1 MKPRVLIAGAGLCGL
16 TTALALLQRGYD
28 VRVFEQARELREVGA
43 GVQLGS
49 NGTRVLIALG
59 LEAAMRR
66 IVCEPSGK
74 EIRLGTTGQTWRV
87 FDLGVGSVQRYGAPY
102 WMAHRG
108 DFHAVLLQAVRAAAP
123 DAVRPGMSCTGF
135 EQTHNAVTLHLAN
148 GEQITGDVLLAAD
161 GVHSAIRRQ
170 MFGEGRARFT
180 GIMAWRGLVPM
191 ERLPPHMRQ
200 LVGTNWLGH
209 GGHVVTYPL
218 RRGELLN
225 FVGAVERDDWL
236 VESWTEAGTRDECA
250 RDLGRWHEDVQT
262 IIRNIDT
269 PFKWALLGRDPLP
282 LFAQGRVCLLGDAAH
297 PTLPFLAQGANMAL
311 EDAFIIARCLDAY
324 PVTDALQCF
333 EVMRLERTAAIV
345 RGSADNTRRFHNPA
359 LADPVGA
366 ADYIDREFAPDK
378 IQQRY
383 DWLYEYD
390 ATSIPLSPKAR
401 ESYSEDDRAGTS
413 ASVS

>member
-28 VRVFEQARELREVGA
+28 VRVFEQASELREVGA

-66 IVCEPSGK
+66 IVCEPTGK
-74 EIRLGTTGQTWRV
+74 EIRLWTTGQTWPV

-108 DFHAVLLQAVRAAAP
+108 DFHAVLLQAVRAVAP
-123 DAVRPGMSCTGF
+123 DAVSAGVACTGF
-135 EQTHNAVTLHLAN
+135 DQSDAAVTLHLAN
-148 GEQITGDVLLAAD
+148 GEHDAGDVLLAAD

-170 MFGEGRARFT
+170 MFGEGCARFT
-180 GIMAWRGLVPM
+180 GIMGWRGLVPM
-191 ERLPPHMRQ
+191 ERLPRHMRR
-200 LVGTNWLGH
+200 LVGTNWVGH

-236 VESWTEAGTRDECA
+236 VESWTQAGTREECA
-250 RDLGRWHEDVQT
+250 RDLGRWHDDVQT

-269 PFKWALLGRDPLP
+269 PFKWALLGRDPLSR
-282 LFAQGRVCLLGDAAH
+282 FAQGRVCLLGDAAH

-311 EDAFIIARCLDAY
+311 EDALIVARCLDACAV
-324 PVTDALQCF
+324 PAALQCF
-333 EVMRLERTAAIV
+333 EAMRLERTAAIV
-345 RGSADNTRRFHNPA
+345 RGSADNTQRFHNPA
-359 LADPVGA
+359 LADAAGA
-366 ADYIDREFAPDK
+366 ADYIDREFAADK
-378 IQQRY
+378 IRQRY
-383 DWLYEYD
+383 DWLYQYD
-390 ATSIPLSPKAR
+390 ATSVALSHYP
-401 ESYSEDDRAGTS
+401 
-413 ASVS
+413 

>member
-1 MKPRVLIAGAGLCGL
+1 MRVLIAGAGLCGL
-16 TTALALLQRGYD
+16 TTALALLQHGFE
-28 VRVFEQARELREVGA
+28 VQVFEQAAELREVGA

-66 IVCEPSGK
+66 IVCEPTGK
-74 EIRLGTTGQTWRV
+74 EIRLWTSGQTWRV

-108 DFHAVLLQAVRAAAP
+108 DFHTVLLEAVRAAAA
-123 DAVRPGMSCTGF
+123 DVVRAGVACTGF
-135 EQTHNAVTLHLAN
+135 EQTEDNVTLHLAN
-148 GEQITGDVLLAAD
+148 GEQVTGDVLLAAD

-180 GIMAWRGLVPM
+180 GIVAWRGLVPM
-191 ERLPPHMRQ
+191 HLLPRHMQQ
-200 LVGTNWLGH
+200 LVGTNWVGH
-209 GGHVVTYPL
+209 GGHVVTYSL

-225 FVGAVERDDWL
+225 FVGAVERDDWQ
-236 VESWTEAGTRDECA
+236 VESWTEAGTREECSH
-250 RDLGRWHEDVQT
+250 DLARWHDDVQA
-262 IIRNIDT
+262 IIRNIAT

-282 LFAQGRVCLLGDAAH
+282 HFARGRVCLLGDAAH

-311 EDAFIIARCLDAY
+311 EDAIIMARCLDAFS
-324 PVTDALQCF
+324 VRDALRHF
-333 EVMRLERTAAIV
+333 EAVRLERTAAIV
-345 RGSADNTRRFHNPA
+345 QGSADNTQRFHNPA
-359 LADPVGA
+359 LGNPAGA
-366 ADYIDREFAPDK
+366 ADYIDREFAAAK

-390 ATSIPLSPKAR
+390 ALKLQI
-401 ESYSEDDRAGTS
+401 
-413 ASVS
+413 

>member
-28 VRVFEQARELREVGA
+28 VRVFEQASELREVGA

-66 IVCEPSGK
+66 IVCEPTGK
-74 EIRLGTTGQTWRV
+74 EIRLWTTGQTWRV

-108 DFHAVLLQAVRAAAP
+108 DFHSRTAGSGARR
-123 DAVRPGMSCTGF
+123 RPGCGASPAWRAPASNRPNDT
-135 EQTHNAVTLHLAN
+135 VTLHLAN
-148 GEQITGDVLLAAD
+148 GEHVTGDVLLAAD

-200 LVGTNWLGH
+200 LVGTNWVGH

-225 FVGAVERDDWL
+225 FVGAVERDDWQ
-236 VESWTEAGTRDECA
+236 VESWTEAGTRDECS
-250 RDLGRWHEDVQT
+250 RDLARWHEDVQT

-282 LFAQGRVCLLGDAAH
+282 HFAQGRVCLLGDAAH

-311 EDAFIIARCLDAY
+311 EDAVIVARCLDAY
-324 PVTDALQCF
+324 PDA
-333 EVMRLERTAAIV
+333 RGIAAL
-345 RGSADNTRRFHNPA
+345 RG
-359 LADPVGA
+359 GA
-366 ADYIDREFAPDK
+366 AGTHRG
-378 IQQRY
+378 
-383 DWLYEYD
+383 
-390 ATSIPLSPKAR
+390 
-401 ESYSEDDRAGTS
+401 DRARLGRQHAGGFTIRRLAIRPAPRPISIGSSRRTKYSSATTGCTS
-413 ASVS
+413 TMR